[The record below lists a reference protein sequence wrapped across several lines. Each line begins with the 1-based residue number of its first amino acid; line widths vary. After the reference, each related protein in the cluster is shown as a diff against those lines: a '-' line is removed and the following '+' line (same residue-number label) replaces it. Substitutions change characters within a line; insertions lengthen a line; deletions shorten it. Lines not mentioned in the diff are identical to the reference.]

1 MKYAMVSQPMR
12 GKTEDEIRKTREQA
26 KTALMGLGYATL
38 DNTGGTLEP
47 IEVEYMDWINIP
59 LQCLAESLHVMAK
72 CEAVMF
78 CDGWENARGCKIEHE
93 AAKAYGLKIY
103 YMRTPQRVTI
113 KPVGGGEDEER
124 VLFET
129 EHNGITHRGYSD
141 GGFFVKE

>member
-1 MKYAMVSQPMR
+1 MKYAMISQPMR
-12 GKTEDEIRKTREQA
+12 GKTEEEIRKTREQA
-26 KTALMGLGYATL
+26 ITCLMGLGYEAL

-59 LQCLAESLHVMAK
+59 LQCLGESLQVMAK
-72 CEAVMF
+72 CEAVLF

-103 YMRTPQRVTI
+103 YMRTPKRVTI

-129 EHNGITHRGYSD
+129 EHNGVTHRGYSD
-141 GGFFVKE
+141 GGIFVKG